1 MEDISFKQIIYIN
14 FAEVTVVISTVVA
27 VVVFK

>member
-1 MEDISFKQIIYIN
+1 MEGISFKQIIYIN
-14 FAEVTVVISTVVA
+14 FAEVTVAISTVVA